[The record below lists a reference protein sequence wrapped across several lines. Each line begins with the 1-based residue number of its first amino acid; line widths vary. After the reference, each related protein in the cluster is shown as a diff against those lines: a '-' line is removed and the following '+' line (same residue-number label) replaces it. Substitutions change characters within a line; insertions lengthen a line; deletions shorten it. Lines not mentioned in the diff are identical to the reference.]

1 MKIFFDTCAIVD
13 FICNRENAAYIDRI
27 LNDSEKRGWERYISV
42 GSFYTLPIS
51 SKSILNETDT
61 KKKKQES
68 KNCERY
74 YHQSYNISTSRN

>member
-13 FICNRENAAYIDRI
+13 FICNRENAPYIDRI
-27 LNDSEKRGWERYISV
+27 LSDSEKRGWERYISV
-42 GSFYTLPIS
+42 GSFYTLTYLIE
-51 SKSILNETDT
+51 IHLNETDT